1 VNRWFLLV
9 LLLLSAV
16 GAGCQAPGPEMTP
29 TQWAA
34 IETREVEG
42 KPDDVLRAV
51 AAVVL
56 DKGYYFAAADKDAGI
71 ITAAYVPP
79 MVQDA
84 FRRSGGMRGPVM
96 SDSIAVWVVPSDR
109 THCEVRLQRRV
120 LGQRTADERSV
131 TLFWAAVQ
139 RRMLGGDAA
148 PPAAPLA
155 ARTPEGAP

>member
-1 VNRWFLLV
+1 MSRWFLLLLV
-9 LLLLSAV
+9 LLSV
-16 GAGCQAPGPEMTP
+16 AGCHAPAPEMTP

-34 IETREVEG
+34 IETRDVEA

-56 DKGYYFAAADKDAGI
+56 DEGFYFAVADKEAGI
-71 ITAAYVPP
+71 ITAARVPP
-79 MVQDA
+79 MAQGA

-96 SDSIAVWVVPSDR
+96 ADSIAVWVVPSDR

-120 LGQRTADERSV
+120 LGQRVADERSV

-148 PPAAPLA
+148 PAPAPLA
-155 ARTPEGAP
+155 TRSPGGAS